1 MTASCRVNRD
11 LLVLVVS
18 VAVGLLGRTAPARA
32 QSQSPAPALQLEDA
46 VHLAL
51 TRNERAKIALLQ
63 VAVSRAGVERARSG
77 FLPVLTVGGNDAVR
91 PERDNSPTAPI
102 NVATAS
108 ATLTQPILNLPALP
122 LYRQAEQLY
131 EAQEAQSTDD
141 RRTLGFDAAHAFL
154 NVLTSG
160 AVLAAAAQKL
170 DSAKANLADTQARA
184 QAQLTSSN
192 DVTRAEVDL
201 ANAAREVEE
210 NRGAL
215 ESARVQLAL
224 VVNAQVDGALA
235 RPESMLRVA
244 SQPIDSV
251 GDLVQLAV
259 RRRPDLIATH
269 HGAAAAHELAA
280 EPLYRLAPTLAL
292 IGQVLATS
300 NPSTTTPWHDETA
313 SLSLGWTI
321 YDAGARYADRHAR
334 LATAAIADLNVSALE
349 RAVGSQVRSAVA
361 LLASAQAALKQA
373 AVAEQAARQS
383 AEETAILYR
392 QGLAKAIELVDAND
406 QRFEAEVSYSEAEFQ
421 TAQAYLNL
429 REALGLDAL
438 GTELK

>member
-1 MTASCRVNRD
+1 
-11 LLVLVVS
+11 
-18 VAVGLLGRTAPARA
+18 
-32 QSQSPAPALQLEDA
+32 
-46 VHLAL
+46 
-51 TRNERAKIALLQ
+51 
-63 VAVSRAGVERARSG
+63 
-77 FLPVLTVGGNDAVR
+77 
-91 PERDNSPTAPI
+91 
-102 NVATAS
+102 
-108 ATLTQPILNLPALP
+108 
-122 LYRQAEQLY
+122 
-131 EAQEAQSTDD
+131 
-141 RRTLGFDAAHAFL
+141 L

-251 GDLVQLAV
+251 GELVQVAV